1 MSKNNTE
8 LSLSPRINEIVTFYF
23 NNPDMT
29 FTALSKQFG
38 VSVPR
43 ISQIM
48 SHPKVLQAYP
58 ILAKR
63 HIKSMLPKAAK
74 RAGQL
79 MSQNVNLNVAEK
91 VTMRILDSEK
101 VLEPVTRHIIHE
113 IQTKSVK
120 ELQDIIEGTKS
131 LPRQVIDA
139 EIVQDVKEEE

>member
-1 MSKNNTE
+1 
-8 LSLSPRINEIVTFYF
+8 
-23 NNPDMT
+23 
-29 FTALSKQFG
+29 
-38 VSVPR
+38 
-43 ISQIM
+43 
-48 SHPKVLQAYP
+48 
-58 ILAKR
+58 
-63 HIKSMLPKAAK
+63 MLPKAAK